1 MFISR
6 KRLEYIKEDAK
17 SEGRREVYYEQ
28 ERSEIWK
35 RINELENRII
45 DMEHKMNIK
54 ISPTVG
60 VPCCDLGN
68 ITVEAK
74 I

>member
-6 KRLEYIKEDAK
+6 KRLEYIKEAAK

-28 ERSEIWK
+28 ERSETWK

-45 DMEHKMNIK
+45 DMEHKMNIN

-60 VPCCDLGN
+60 VPCDPGN
-68 ITVEAK
+68 ITMEAK